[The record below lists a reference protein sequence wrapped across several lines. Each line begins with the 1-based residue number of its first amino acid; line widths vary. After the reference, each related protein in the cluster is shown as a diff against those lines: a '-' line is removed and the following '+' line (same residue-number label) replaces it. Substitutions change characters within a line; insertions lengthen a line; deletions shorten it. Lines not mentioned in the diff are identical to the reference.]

1 MKKETVNK
9 FLICICFIICMIP
22 NALNA
27 QSKKPLNMPLYD
39 EEPYHFGAILGYNQM
54 MFSMN
59 YKDGYQN
66 IIHNPSELPDNIPGI
81 GGSYTTSD
89 FMVYDINTKI
99 GQGFTVGMVG
109 SVRLA
114 RHFDFRFT
122 PSLSF
127 GSRHITYTLVSLQED
142 PIEGVPNEKKFPVN
156 IKSDTHTTFVEFPF
170 HIKYKSKRNY
180 NSAAYILAGV
190 NYKIDWEGK
199 NKGYD
204 KNTGNPIELN
214 VKHHDFAA
222 EIGAGFDFYTGYFKL
237 GIELKMSYGL
247 LDVTKDKDFLF
258 SSSFDKLRNKG
269 FQLSFTF
276 E

>member
-1 MKKETVNK
+1 MKKETINK
-9 FLICICFIICMIP
+9 FLICICFILCMIP

-39 EEPYHFGAILGYNQM
+39 EEPYHFGFSIGYNQM

-81 GGSYTTSD
+81 SDIYTSSN
-89 FMVYDINTKI
+89 FKVYDINTQI
-99 GQGFTVGMVG
+99 GHGFTVGIVG
-109 SVRLA
+109 NLRLA

-142 PIEGVPNEKKFPVN
+142 PIEGVTSEKNFPDV
-156 IKSDTHTTFVEFPF
+156 IKSDTQSTFVEFPL

-180 NSAAYILAGV
+180 NSAAYIIAGV
-190 NYKIDWEGK
+190 NYKMDWAGK
-199 NKGYD
+199 NKGYNKD
-204 KNTGNPIELN
+204 TGNPIELN
-214 VKHHDFAA
+214 VKRHDIAA

-247 LDVTKDKDFLF
+247 LDVTKDKDSMF